1 LLQTL
6 QTRAQ
11 AVLTNRTA
19 RQAAQMTALR
29 FIGLGIGAVAQIYAA
44 RQLGPEKLGI
54 SGMAL
59 AAVAQGSIL
68 VTLGANTLLVREYK
82 EAQTDGERQSL
93 ISAAYTLR
101 TIITFGLA
109 LMLLAALP
117 WLWPHP
123 QYLLA
128 TACVLPL
135 IFFESN
141 QALWVLQA
149 EERVPAQY
157 LANVASALVSAALI
171 FAIISPSSPAGSDMV
186 AAVFGIVTAFTLSWR
201 FAEHSLPRVH
211 FDWQAIGR
219 IANGTKWLFL
229 SAVVTYGYT
238 RFEQPMVGWLRSV
251 EELGVYRSAW
261 QIINGLQPVFS
272 MVPLL
277 LYPKLIGWHQ
287 TSVLFLWSQQR
298 RVFFRF
304 LPWSVVLGVG
314 TLVLLPW
321 FYPWIYGTAF
331 NAAGLP
337 CALLI
342 ISKIVVLLNGIFAW
356 GLWAAKKDRS
366 MLAVMTV
373 TAALSIALNIVLIP
387 RFGIL
392 AAALVNLFSEC
403 FVLFAC
409 VLLMARLANREQ
421 KPASSNG

>member
-1 LLQTL
+1 VLQTL
-6 QTRAQ
+6 QSRAQ
-11 AVLTNRTA
+11 TILTNRTA

-82 EAQTDGERQSL
+82 EAKTDAEKESL

-101 TIITFGLA
+101 TIITVGLA
-109 LMLLAALP
+109 LLLLAALP

-157 LANVASALVSAALI
+157 LANVASALISAVLI
-171 FAIISPSSPAGSDMV
+171 FAFISPSSPAGSDML
-186 AAVFGIVTAFTLSWR
+186 AAVFGIVVAFALSWR
-201 FAEHSLPRVH
+201 FARRSLPRLH
-211 FDWQAIGR
+211 FDRQAIAR
-219 IANGTKWLFL
+219 VASGTKWLFL

-238 RFEQPMVGWLRSV
+238 RFEQPMVGWLRSI

-261 QIINGLQPVFS
+261 QIINGLQPIFY

-277 LYPKLIGWHQ
+277 LYPKLIAWKQ
-287 TSVLFLWSQQR
+287 VSVQHLWTQQK
-298 RVFFRF
+298 RVFLLF
-304 LPWSVVLGVG
+304 LPWCVLFALAV
-314 TLVLLPW
+314 TVLLPLV
-321 FYPWIYGTAF
+321 YPWIYGEAF
-331 NAAGLP
+331 KAAAIP
-337 CALLI
+337 CAVLLV
-342 ISKIVVLLNGIFAW
+342 SKAVVVLNGIFGW
-356 GLWAAKKDRS
+356 GLWAAQRDLT
-366 MLAVMTV
+366 MLAIMTTV
-373 TAALSIALNIVLIP
+373 AFGSVLLNFLLIP
-387 RFGIL
+387 RGGML
-392 AAALVNLFSEC
+392 AAALVNLASETAI
-403 FVLFAC
+403 LLAC
-409 VLLMARLANREQ
+409 AFIMRRVAISA
-421 KPASSNG
+421 